1 MAYISALMLRYLAQ
15 GCPNLQRCRI
25 LIGNGDFL
33 GTTGTTLDLSP
44 QLVARFRQI
53 AGVRAVDMV
62 RAKQIK
68 RLVGQQ
74 QLEGLLVTLSFSMTA
89 KGIQP
94 ENQASQY

>member
-1 MAYISALMLRYLAQ
+1 
-15 GCPNLQRCRI
+15 

-33 GTTGTTLDLSP
+33 GTTGATLDLSP

-53 AGVRAVDMV
+53 AGVRAFDTV

-68 RLVGQQ
+68 PLVGQQ